1 MPTNKDNGDHRKSQK
16 KTSQVMAQVAAIAAE
31 RSKGTMVF
39 REALSPGLVFEMELK
54 AMMASE
60 QTPFQKVDVIET
72 YFGKVGKVQSVFFF
86 DYQVSIYSSLSHFF
100 SFLDMNNERT
110 DTRHGW

>member
-1 MPTNKDNGDHRKSQK
+1 MPTNKENGDHRKSQK

-86 DYQVSIYSSLSHFF
+86 RLSSLYIFIFVSFLFF
-100 SFLDMNNERT
+100 SRYE
-110 DTRHGW
+110 